1 MGNMQKLY
9 QKRRRDRY
17 DGWRVKPVDPVMDL
31 VPYVL
36 RTRIDSQVL
45 FEEEISISEI
55 EEFIKQ
61 HSREIPDLSIMYVLI
76 AAIVRLISQRPYLN
90 RFIVHN
96 KLYAHNS
103 IKVSVAIKRGLS
115 DKGGEAL
122 IKPEFEPDDTLADIV
137 RKIEAEMEAT
147 KPTDA
152 ENDTD
157 KTAKI
162 LGKIPSWIKRPFV
175 NLMYR
180 FDSHGMMP
188 KAIAEASPWHTSV
201 FLTNIGSL
209 GIDSVYHH
217 LYEFGT
223 CSLFL
228 AMGKKNRVN
237 TRDENGTDKKV
248 KTMRLRM
255 VTDERIC
262 DGHYYAVSM
271 RYYKKILMKPEQL
284 LRPPHEVIYDDE
296 IESPRIH
303 ETLTE
308 KEKK

>member
-1 MGNMQKLY
+1 MGNMQSQF

-17 DGWRVKPVDPVMDL
+17 DGWRVKPADPVMDL

-45 FEEEISISEI
+45 FEDEIPLTGID
-55 EEFIKQ
+55 EFIKQ
-61 HSREIPDLSIMYVLI
+61 YAADIPGVSIMHILI
-76 AAIVRLISQRPYLN
+76 AAMVRQISQRPYLN

-115 DKGGEAL
+115 DKGGEAV
-122 IKPEFEPDDTLADIV
+122 IKPEFEPEDTVVDVV
-137 RKIEAEMEAT
+137 RKIEAEIDAT
-147 KPTDA
+147 KPKDA
-152 ENDTD
+152 ENETD

-180 FDSHGMMP
+180 FDRHGMLP
-188 KAIAEASPWHTSV
+188 KAIEEASPWHTSAW
-201 FLTNIGSL
+201 LTNIGSL

-223 CSLFL
+223 CSLFV
-228 AMGKKNRVN
+228 AMGKKNREVI
-237 TRDENGTDKKV
+237 TDADGNERVEKSI
-248 KTMRLRM
+248 RLRF

-271 RYYKKILMKPEQL
+271 RYFKKLLLKPEQL
-284 LRPPHEVIYDDE
+284 LKPPHEVVYDDE
-296 IESPRIH
+296 IESPRI
-303 ETLTE
+303 
-308 KEKK
+308 K

>member
-1 MGNMQKLY
+1 MGNMQKLFL
-9 QKRRRDRY
+9 KRRRDRR
-17 DGWRVKPVDPVMDL
+17 DGWRVKPADPVIDL

-45 FEEEISISEI
+45 FEEEISISGI
-55 EEFIKQ
+55 EEFIRQ
-61 HSREIPDLSIMYVLI
+61 HSQEIPGLSIMYVLI

-122 IKPEFEPDDTLADIV
+122 IKPEFEPDDTIADVV
-137 RKIEAEMEAT
+137 RKIETEMAAA

-162 LGKIPSWIKRPFV
+162 LGKIPSWVKRPLV

-180 FDSHGMMP
+180 FDSHGMLP
-188 KAIAEASPWHTSV
+188 KVFEDASPWHTSA
-201 FLTNIGSL
+201 FLTNIGSI

-223 CSLFL
+223 CSLFI
-228 AMGKKNRVN
+228 AMGKKNRETV
-237 TRDENGTDKKV
+237 RDADGSERIQ

-271 RYYKKILMKPEQL
+271 RYYKKILLKPEQL
-284 LRPPHEVIYDDE
+284 LRPPHEVLYDDE
-296 IESPRIH
+296 IESPRVQ
-303 ETLTE
+303 
-308 KEKK
+308 

>member
-1 MGNMQKLY
+1 MGNMEKLY

-17 DGWRVKPVDPVMDL
+17 DGWRVKPADPVMDL

-45 FEEEISISEI
+45 FEEEISIEKL
-55 EEFIKQ
+55 EDFIKQ
-61 HSREIPDLSIMYVLI
+61 HAQEIPGLSIMYILI
-76 AAIVRLISQRPYLN
+76 AAMVRLISQRPYLN

-96 KLYAHNS
+96 KLYAHNT

-122 IKPEFEPDDTLADIV
+122 IKPEFEPDDTLAEIA
-137 RKIEAEMEAT
+137 RKIEEEIVAT

-180 FDSHGMMP
+180 LDSHGMMP
-188 KAIAEASPWHTSV
+188 KAIAEASPWHTSA

-228 AMGKKNRVN
+228 AMGKKNRETVRN
-237 TRDENGTDKKV
+237 EDGTERKE

-271 RYYKKILMKPEQL
+271 RYYKKILLKPEQL
-284 LRPPHEVIYDDE
+284 LNPPHEVLYDDE
-296 IESPRIH
+296 IESPRV
-303 ETLTE
+303 
-308 KEKK
+308 KQ

>member
-1 MGNMQKLY
+1 MGNMQSQF

-17 DGWRVKPVDPVMDL
+17 DGWRVKPADPVMDL

-45 FEEEISISEI
+45 FEDEIPLAGID
-55 EEFIKQ
+55 EFIKQ
-61 HSREIPDLSIMYVLI
+61 YAADIPGVSIMHILI
-76 AAIVRLISQRPYLN
+76 AAMVRQISQRPYLN

-115 DKGGEAL
+115 DKGGEAV
-122 IKPEFEPDDTLADIV
+122 IKPEFEPEDTVVDIV

-147 KPTDA
+147 KPKDA

-180 FDSHGMMP
+180 FDRHGMLP
-188 KAIAEASPWHTSV
+188 KAIEEASPWHTSAW
-201 FLTNIGSL
+201 LTNIGSL

-223 CSLFL
+223 CSLFV
-228 AMGKKNRVN
+228 AMGKKNREVI
-237 TRDENGTDKKV
+237 TDADGNERVEKSI
-248 KTMRLRM
+248 RLRF

-271 RYYKKILMKPEQL
+271 RYFKKLLLKPEQL
-284 LRPPHEVIYDDE
+284 LKPPHEVVYDDE
-296 IESPRIH
+296 IESPRI
-303 ETLTE
+303 
-308 KEKK
+308 K

>member
-1 MGNMQKLY
+1 MGNMEKLF
-9 QKRRRDRY
+9 QKRRRDRR
-17 DGWRVKPVDPVMDL
+17 DGWRVKPADPVMDL

-36 RTRIDSQVL
+36 RTRIDSQIL
-45 FEEEISISEI
+45 FEDEIPIAGI

-61 HSREIPDLSIMYVLI
+61 HAQEIPGISIMYVLI
-76 AAIVRLISQRPYLN
+76 AAMVRLISQRPYLN

-122 IKPEFEPDDTLADIV
+122 IKPEFEPEDTIADVV
-137 RKIEAEMEAT
+137 RRIEAEMKST

-152 ENDTD
+152 ENSTD
-157 KTAKI
+157 RTAKI
-162 LGKIPSWIKRPFV
+162 LGRIPSWIKRPFV

-180 FDSHGMMP
+180 LDNHGMMP
-188 KAIAEASPWHTSV
+188 KAIEQASPWHTSA

-209 GIDSVYHH
+209 GIDSIYHH

-228 AMGKKNRVN
+228 AMGKKNREVV
-237 TRDENGTDKKV
+237 RDEDGNERTE

-271 RYYKKILMKPEQL
+271 RYYKKILIKPEQL
-284 LRPPHEVIYDDE
+284 LNPPREVICDDE
-296 IESPRIH
+296 IESPRIQ
-303 ETLTE
+303 
-308 KEKK
+308 